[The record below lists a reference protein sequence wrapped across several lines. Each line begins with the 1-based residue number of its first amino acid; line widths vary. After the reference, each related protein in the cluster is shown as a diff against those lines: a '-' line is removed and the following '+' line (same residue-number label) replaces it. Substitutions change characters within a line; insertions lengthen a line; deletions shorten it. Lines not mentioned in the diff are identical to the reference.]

1 MPQLRM
7 SPFLAPFP
15 NGIRFPFVT
24 LIPITGS
31 RRGFPLNI
39 DLSSQMRSLREQ
51 YHYAWLVVGMG
62 TMLRVTANFVSQAF
76 AVILVVL
83 QTDFAWGVTAIV
95 LAQVFRSVAS
105 ALLSPVS
112 GWVGD
117 RYGARPS
124 LFVAASH
131 YVAGMLLLSTVDHLW
146 QLYIYYSVLL
156 GLAQALFSVNIP
168 TTVAA
173 WFQKKLG
180 VAVGIQQSI
189 GGMGASVTAP
199 ALALLI
205 SLTGWQYGFWI
216 IAAVGGSILFAL
228 LFFFHSEPADRGMRP
243 LGADDDE
250 PAPARVDAATAK
262 LRSKVFLQHAR
273 RTRAFWNLPFIHF
286 LGCMGH
292 AIVIWHVVFFATE
305 QGLSLAAAAWIV
317 TIYTMASVSSRL
329 FIPILADRW
338 GAKATMILPYFLQ
351 GVTVIMLF
359 WAQSAWE
366 FYLFAVLFGIGF
378 GGEMSAF
385 LIANR
390 QYYGMGPGALHLRLP
405 APRLRLRNGRRR
417 IGRRSHLRPG
427 SCCADSSE
435 IAWTSS
441 AFHFAH
447 SLGLVGLHYYWR
459 RLLRPGLDNLHR
471 RQLDGSGLHPAAGV
485 ILPSPHPQLG
495 RLPT

>member
-1 MPQLRM
+1 MNLGL
-7 SPFLAPFP
+7 S
-15 NGIRFPFVT
+15 
-24 LIPITGS
+24 
-31 RRGFPLNI
+31 
-39 DLSSQMRSLREQ
+39 DLTNYAREQ

-62 TMLRVTANFVSQAF
+62 TMLRMTANFVSQAF

-95 LAQVFRSVAS
+95 LAQVFRSLAS

-112 GWVGD
+112 GWIGD
-117 RYGARPS
+117 RYGARRS
-124 LFVAASH
+124 LFVAAGL
-131 YVAGMLLLSTVDHLW
+131 YVVGMLLLSTVSQLW
-146 QLYIYYSVLL
+146 QLYIYYSILL
-156 GLAQALFSVNIP
+156 GLAQALFTVNIP

-173 WFQKKLG
+173 WFKRKLG

-199 ALALLI
+199 ALALLVA
-205 SLTGWQYGFWI
+205 LTGWQVGFWI
-216 IAAVGGSILFAL
+216 IAGVGGVILFSL
-228 LFFFHSEPADRGMRP
+228 LFFFYSDPADRGMKP
-243 LGADDDE
+243 LGATDDE
-250 PAPARVDAATAK
+250 PAPAPANSATAK

-305 QGLSLAAAAWIV
+305 RGLSLGAAAWIV
-317 TIYTMASVSSRL
+317 SIYTMASVSSRL

-338 GAKATMILPYFLQ
+338 GAKVTMILPYTLQ

-359 WAQSAWE
+359 WAHSAWE

-390 QYYGMGPGALHLRLP
+390 QYYGMGPVRSIFGFQHL
-405 APRLRLRNGRRR
+405 
-417 IGRRSHLRPG
+417 G
-427 SCCADSSE
+427 SGFGMAVG
-435 IAWTSS
+435 
-441 AFHFAH
+441 
-447 SLGLVGLHYYWR
+447 GLVGGVIYDFRNAEVPTRYL
-459 RLLRPGLDNLHR
+459 GFIDIGG
-471 RQLDGSGLHPAAGV
+471 GSYDLAWTISIIASLAGV
-485 ILPSPHPQLG
+485 IFILLLESSSRVLIPNWEDSLPQETQTSPA
-495 RLPT
+495 TS

>member
-1 MPQLRM
+1 MPAFALRLPDDF
-7 SPFLAPFP
+7 SRGAQ
-15 NGIRFPFVT
+15 R
-24 LIPITGS
+24 PILVPGN
-31 RRGFPLNI
+31 REWFGLNI
-39 DLSSQMRSLREQ
+39 DVSARMNYLREQ

-95 LAQVFRSVAS
+95 LAQVLRSVAS
-105 ALLSPVS
+105 AILSPVA

-117 RYGARPS
+117 RYGARKS
-124 LFVAASH
+124 LFVAAAL
-131 YVAGMLLLSTVDHLW
+131 YVVGMLLLSSVGQLW
-146 QLYIYYSVLL
+146 QLYIYYSLLL
-156 GLAQALFSVNIP
+156 GLAQALFTVNIP

-180 VAVGIQQSI
+180 VAVGIQQSF

-199 ALALLI
+199 ALALLVA
-205 SLTGWQYGFWI
+205 LTGWQVGFWI
-216 IAAVGGSILFAL
+216 IAAVGGVILFSL
-228 LFFFHSEPADRGMRP
+228 LFFFHSEPADRGMKP
-243 LGADDDE
+243 LGATDDE
-250 PAPARVDAATAK
+250 PAPSRLDAATAK

-317 TIYTMASVSSRL
+317 TIYTMTSVSSRL

-338 GAKATMILPYFLQ
+338 GAKATMVLPYTLQ

-366 FYLFAVLFGIGF
+366 FYLFAVIFGVGF

-390 QYYGMGPGALHLRLP
+390 QYYGMGPVRSIFGFQHLGSGFGMALGGLIGGVIYDFRNHEVPTRFLGFIDVGGGSYDLAWIISIAASLAGVVFILLLEPSARVLIPNWEDSLP
-405 APRLRLRNGRRR
+405 AESR
-417 IGRRSHLRPG
+417 
-427 SCCADSSE
+427 
-435 IAWTSS
+435 TS
-441 AFHFAH
+441 
-447 SLGLVGLHYYWR
+447 
-459 RLLRPGLDNLHR
+459 
-471 RQLDGSGLHPAAGV
+471 PAA
-485 ILPSPHPQLG
+485 P
-495 RLPT
+495 

>member
-1 MPQLRM
+1 M
-7 SPFLAPFP
+7 
-15 NGIRFPFVT
+15 NY
-24 LIPITGS
+24 
-31 RRGFPLNI
+31 
-39 DLSSQMRSLREQ
+39 LREQ
-51 YHYAWLVVGMG
+51 YHYAWVVVGMG
-62 TMLRVTANFVSQAF
+62 TMLRLTANFVSQAF

-95 LAQVFRSVAS
+95 LAQVFRSLAS

-117 RYGARPS
+117 RYGARKS
-124 LFVAASH
+124 LFVAAAL
-131 YVAGMLLLSTVDHLW
+131 YVVGMLLLSTVEQIW
-146 QLYIYYSVLL
+146 QLYIYYSLLL
-156 GLAQALFSVNIP
+156 GLAQALFTVNIP

-199 ALALLI
+199 GLALLVA
-205 SLTGWQYGFWI
+205 LTGWQVGFWI
-216 IAAVGGSILFAL
+216 IAAVGGVILFSL
-228 LFFFHSEPADRGMRP
+228 LFFFHSEPADRGMKP
-243 LGADDDE
+243 LGATDDD
-250 PAPARVDAATAK
+250 PVPVPVNAATAK

-286 LGCMGH
+286 LGCLGH

-305 QGLSLAAAAWIV
+305 QGLSLTTAAWIV

-329 FIPILADRW
+329 FIPILADLW
-338 GAKATMILPYFLQ
+338 GAKVTMILPYFLQ

-390 QYYGMGPGALHLRLP
+390 QYYGMGPVRSIFGFQHLGSGLGMAL
-405 APRLRLRNGRRR
+405 G
-417 IGRRSHLRPG
+417 
-427 SCCADSSE
+427 
-435 IAWTSS
+435 
-441 AFHFAH
+441 
-447 SLGLVGLHYYWR
+447 GLVGGVVYDFRNSEAPHAVPWLHR
-459 RLLRPGLDNLHR
+459 RRGRLLRSRLDHLHCRQSR
-471 RQLDGSGLHPAAGV
+471 RSRLHPVAGIV
-485 ILPSPHPQLG
+485 LPRPHPRLG
-495 RLPT
+495 RIHPQ

>member
-1 MPQLRM
+1 M
-7 SPFLAPFP
+7 
-15 NGIRFPFVT
+15 N
-24 LIPITGS
+24 TGLS
-31 RRGFPLNI
+31 
-39 DLSSQMRSLREQ
+39 DLTNYMRDR

-62 TMLRVTANFVSQAF
+62 TMLRMTANFVSQAF

-83 QTDFAWGVTAIV
+83 QTDFAWGVTVIV

-105 ALLSPVS
+105 AVLSPVS
-112 GWVGD
+112 GWIGD
-117 RYGARPS
+117 RYGARKS
-124 LFVAASH
+124 LFVAAGL
-131 YVAGMLLLSTVDHLW
+131 YVVGMLLLSSVNEVW
-146 QLYIYYSVLL
+146 QLYLYYSLLL
-156 GLAQALFSVNIP
+156 GLAQALFTVNIP

-173 WFQKKLG
+173 WFQRKLG

-189 GGMGASVTAP
+189 GGMGSSVTAP

-205 SLTGWQYGFWI
+205 GLTGWQVGFWI
-216 IAAVGGSILFAL
+216 IAAVGGVILFSL
-228 LFFFHSEPADRGMRP
+228 LFFFHSDPADRGMRP
-243 LGADDDE
+243 LGAT
-250 PAPARVDAATAK
+250 DADPPPVPVNSETAK

-286 LGCMGH
+286 LGCAGH

-329 FIPILADRW
+329 FIPILADRF
-338 GAKATMILPYFLQ
+338 GAKATMILPYALQ

-390 QYYGMGPGALHLRLP
+390 QYYGMGPVRSIFGFQHL
-405 APRLRLRNGRRR
+405 
-417 IGRRSHLRPG
+417 G
-427 SCCADSSE
+427 SGFGMAVG
-435 IAWTSS
+435 
-441 AFHFAH
+441 
-447 SLGLVGLHYYWR
+447 GLVGGVVFDYRNAEIPTRWLGFIDVGGGSYDLAWVISIVASLAGVVFI
-459 RLLRPGLDNLHR
+459 LLLESSSRVLIPDWEDSLPTEA
-471 RQLDGSGLHPAAGV
+471 QTTPAA
-485 ILPSPHPQLG
+485 S
-495 RLPT
+495 

>member
-1 MPQLRM
+1 M
-7 SPFLAPFP
+7 
-15 NGIRFPFVT
+15 
-24 LIPITGS
+24 
-31 RRGFPLNI
+31 NI
-39 DLSSQMRSLREQ
+39 DLSDRMNSLREH

-62 TMLRVTANFVSQAF
+62 TMLRVTSNFVSQAF

-112 GWVGD
+112 GWIGD

-124 LFVAASH
+124 LFVAAAL
-131 YVAGMLLLSTVDHLW
+131 YVAGMLLLSTVKELW
-146 QLYIYYSVLL
+146 QLYIYYSLLL

-173 WFQKKLG
+173 WFKKKLG

-199 ALALLI
+199 ALALLVA
-205 SLTGWQYGFWI
+205 LTGWQVGFWI
-216 IAAVGGSILFAL
+216 IAAVGGTILFGL
-228 LFFFHSEPADRGMRP
+228 LFFFHSEPADRGMKP
-243 LGADDDE
+243 LGATDDE
-250 PAPARVDAATAK
+250 PAPVPVDAETAK

-338 GAKATMILPYFLQ
+338 GAKVTMILPYFLQ
-351 GVTVIMLF
+351 GVTVVMLF

-366 FYLFAVLFGIGF
+366 FYFFAVLFGIGF

-390 QYYGMGPGALHLRLP
+390 QYYGMGPVRSIFGFQHL
-405 APRLRLRNGRRR
+405 
-417 IGRRSHLRPG
+417 G
-427 SCCADSSE
+427 SGFGMAVG
-435 IAWTSS
+435 
-441 AFHFAH
+441 
-447 SLGLVGLHYYWR
+447 GLVGGVIYDFRNSEVPMRFLGFIDVGGGSYDLAWMISIAASLAGVVFI
-459 RLLRPGLDNLHR
+459 LLLESSSRVLIPNWEDSLPREAQTN
-471 RQLDGSGLHPAAGV
+471 PAA
-485 ILPSPHPQLG
+485 S
-495 RLPT
+495 

>member
-1 MPQLRM
+1 M
-7 SPFLAPFP
+7 
-15 NGIRFPFVT
+15 
-24 LIPITGS
+24 
-31 RRGFPLNI
+31 NI
-39 DLSSQMRSLREQ
+39 DLSNRTNYLREQ

-95 LAQVFRSVAS
+95 LAQVFRSLAS

-117 RYGARPS
+117 RYGARRS
-124 LFVAASH
+124 LFVAAAL
-131 YVAGMLLLSTVDHLW
+131 YVAGMLLLSTVSQLW
-146 QLYIYYSVLL
+146 QLYIYYSILL
-156 GLAQALFSVNIP
+156 GLAQALFTVNIP

-173 WFQKKLG
+173 WFKRKLG
-180 VAVGIQQSI
+180 VAVGIQQSF

-199 ALALLI
+199 ALALLVA
-205 SLTGWQYGFWI
+205 LTGWQVGFWI
-216 IAAVGGSILFAL
+216 IAAVGGTILFSL
-228 LFFFHSEPADRGMRP
+228 LFFFHSEPGDRGMKP
-243 LGADDDE
+243 LGATDDD
-250 PAPARVDAATAK
+250 PAPAPVNSETAR
-262 LRSKVFLQHAR
+262 LRSKVFLRHAR

-338 GAKATMILPYFLQ
+338 GAKATMILPYALQ

-366 FYLFAVLFGIGF
+366 FYVFAVLFGIGF

-390 QYYGMGPGALHLRLP
+390 QYYGMGPVRSIFGFQHLGSGFGMALGGLIGGVVFDFRNAA
-405 APRLRLRNGRRR
+405 APTRWLGF
-417 IGRRSHLRPG
+417 IDVGGG
-427 SCCADSSE
+427 SYDLAWIIS
-435 IAWTSS
+435 IAAS
-441 AFHFAH
+441 
-447 SLGLVGLHYYWR
+447 LVGVVFI
-459 RLLRPGLDNLHR
+459 LLLESSSRVLIPDWEESL
-471 RQLDGSGLHPAAGV
+471 SGEGQTSPAA
-485 ILPSPHPQLG
+485 S
-495 RLPT
+495 